1 MKFILILFVLWGR
14 GLSEPVTVE
23 FDDLKACEN
32 AAMDIYTKVHN
43 ASQTQDSALVVW
55 GCEPKASR

>member
-23 FDDLKACEN
+23 FDDLRACEN

-43 ASQTQDSALVVW
+43 ANQTQTAMVVW
-55 GCEPKASR
+55 GCEPKSSR

>member
-1 MKFILILFVLWGR
+1 MKYILILFVLWGY

-32 AAMDIYTKVHN
+32 AAMNLYYKIHN
-43 ASQTQDSALVVW
+43 ANQTKDSALVVW
-55 GCEPKASR
+55 GCEPKSSQ